1 MKKKLL
7 SKIAKLAMLT
17 FAAVIVITA
26 SDAMTVHAEWDL
38 NGNPTEGTSMAGE
51 GSEGSMTEEELR
63 KEYEEL
69 LESASGKYS
78 DVNTLN
84 ATVKVS
90 TNILKAKKKA
100 GSYVKQLPKPSKV
113 VVNGKALKINKDYTL
128 TYGVYTE
135 NGWQTANGLTSP
147 GLYRIWVQGKGSYNG
162 ICTKRIYVYDT
173 AEKVK
178 PMSSVKVTVNK
189 MSYTGEPITENVIK
203 SAKLGKKSLVEG
215 TDYTVTYLNNI
226 NSGTGIIRL
235 TAVDG
240 SGLVG
245 EKEVNFTILGNKMN
259 KVKVTGLTTKTYVPN
274 TEITQDVTLTF
285 NGTALTEGTDYTVKY
300 VNNAKVGTA
309 KVVFTGKGLYNG
321 TLTKTFKI
329 TKAPLTADMVNE
341 KDIEVKYTGK
351 AVKPKVTLKITTAD
365 AKNSSI
371 DLKKG
376 TDYTLAYKNNVKVGN
391 AAQIIIKGK
400 GNYSGNVTVKFSIVN
415 NSAKTAVNKAK
426 SAVKADEETDEE
438 VTDSPE
444 EPVTDEEVTDTT
456 DEPADTEESDNDA
469 DTEENPADDETPAD
483 DGAENGTGDEEGTA
497 PDETDNSTGSDDAG
511 DTESDD
517 TDNTGSDDAGN
528 TTSDETDSTG
538 SDDADNTATDET
550 GNADSEDADSTVTG
564 ETDNEDSENADDTAS
579 DETDSAVSDNADSTE
594 SDTAVT
600 DADTQSDVETVIPE
614 NSVVEDADT
623 NADAA

>member
-17 FAAVIVITA
+17 FAAAIVVTNA
-26 SDAMTVHAEWDL
+26 DTMTVNAAKNSHGEQVDYGDA
-38 NGNPTEGTSMAGE
+38 SMAGE
-51 GSEGSMTEEELR
+51 EEDFMTEEELR
-63 KEYEEL
+63 KQYEEL
-69 LESASGKYS
+69 LESTSGKYA

-84 ATVKVS
+84 ATVKVKA
-90 TNILKAKKKA
+90 NILKAKKKA
-100 GSYVKQLPKPSKV
+100 GVYVKQTPKPSKV
-113 VVNGKALKINKDYTL
+113 TVDGKALKINKDYTL

-135 NGWQTANGLTSP
+135 SGWQSADGLTAP
-147 GLYRIWVQGKGSYNG
+147 GLYRIWVQGKGNYKGKG

-173 AEKVK
+173 ADKVK
-178 PMSSVKVTVNK
+178 PMSSVKIVVNK

-215 TDYTVTYLNNI
+215 TDYTVTYLNNT
-226 NSGTGIIRL
+226 NSGTGIVRL

-329 TKAPLTADMVNE
+329 TKAPLTTEMVNE
-341 KDIEVKYTGK
+341 KDIEIKYTGK
-351 AVKPKVTLKITTAD
+351 AVKPEVTLKITTAD

-400 GNYSGNVTVKFSIVN
+400 GNYSGNITVKFSIVDN
-415 NSAKTAVNKAK
+415 AAKTAVNKAE
-426 SAVKADEETDEE
+426 SADKADEETPEEVTEEPATDEE
-438 VTDSPE
+438 VTDAA
-444 EPVTDEEVTDTT
+444 
-456 DEPADTEESDNDA
+456 DEPTDTEESENDA
-469 DTEENPADDETPAD
+469 DTEENPSDEDA
-483 DGAENGTGDEEGTA
+483 TA
-497 PDETDNSTGSDDAG
+497 PDEPDNTGSDNEDGTESDETDNTTGSNDADNTTG
-511 DTESDD
+511 SDD
-517 TDNTGSDDAGN
+517 TDNS
-528 TTSDETDSTG
+528 TSDEKGNTG
-538 SDDADNTATDET
+538 SDDADNTTGSDDTDNSTSDET
-550 GNADSEDADSTVTG
+550 GNEDSDDIASDETNITDSEDADNSTSDDTI
-564 ETDNEDSENADDTAS
+564 TDN
-579 DETDSAVSDNADSTE
+579 DNSTE
-594 SDTAVT
+594 SG
-600 DADTQSDVETVIPE
+600 DALTLPETQEDVELIIPE
-614 NSVVEDADT
+614 NSVVEGADT
-623 NADAA
+623 DAA